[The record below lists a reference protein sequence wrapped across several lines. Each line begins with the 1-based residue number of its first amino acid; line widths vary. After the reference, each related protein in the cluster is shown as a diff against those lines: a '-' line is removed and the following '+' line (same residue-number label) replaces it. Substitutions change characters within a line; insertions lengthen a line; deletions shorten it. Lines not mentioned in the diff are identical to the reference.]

1 MNQKT
6 IFMCQATD
14 QQIIEI
20 LKLETIPALGCTEPV
35 ACALACAR
43 CQEELGG
50 VPENIEVY
58 VSGNIYKNGMG
69 VGIPGTG
76 MTGLPI
82 AAALGAVCGKTEY
95 GLEVL
100 KDVSKCDNLAVAKAL
115 LEQDAV
121 KIFLKEDAPDKLYAE
136 AVCRKGNDTVRTIIV
151 HAHTNII
158 SVEKNG
164 VSVFKKT
171 YTPIAP
177 EHGKR
182 AELSIARI
190 WDFIRYIDIA
200 EIEFVMNGAEM
211 NKAISDEGLKNEY
224 GLQIGKTLK
233 ENIDKGLLENDFLN
247 KALIRATAASDARMD
262 GCEKPV
268 MTNSGSGNQGI
279 TVYLPVVVAAEQFN
293 CSREQ
298 LIRALAFSNLV
309 AAHIHYYMGHLS
321 ALCGIVIAATGAASA
336 ITYLMGGTY
345 EQVVNTIKT
354 MCSNLTGMMCDGAK
368 QGCALKVYSG
378 VSAAVQAAL
387 LSMKGIKTHNDGII
401 DEDIEKTIRN
411 VGKIGTVGMEQ
422 TDKTI
427 LSIMCQKGA

>member
-1 MNQKT
+1 
-6 IFMCQATD
+6 MCQATD
-14 QQIIEI
+14 KQIIEI
-20 LKLETIPALGCTEPV
+20 LRQETIPALGCTEPV

-43 CQEELGG
+43 CKEELDG
-50 VPENIEVY
+50 VPESIEVS

-82 AAALGAVCGKTEY
+82 AAALGAVCGKTAY

-100 KDVSKCDNLAVAKAL
+100 KEVSACNNLECAKAL
-115 LEQDAV
+115 VDSSAV
-121 KIFLKEDAPDKLYAE
+121 RIHLKEDAPDKLYAE
-136 AVCRKGNDTVRTIIV
+136 AVCRKGNDTVRVIIV
-151 HAHTNII
+151 HGHTNITL
-158 SVEKNG
+158 VEKNG
-164 VSVFKKT
+164 KTVFSKEF
-171 YTPIAP
+171 TPLSA
-177 EHGKR
+177 EKSER
-182 AELSIARI
+182 AELSVARI
-190 WDFIRYIDIA
+190 WEFIHKINVS
-200 EIEFVMNGAEM
+200 EIEFVLEGAEM
-211 NKAISDEGLKNEY
+211 NKAISDEGLKSEY

-233 ENIDKGLLENDFLN
+233 ENIDKGLLEDDFLN
-247 KALIRATAASDARMD
+247 RVLIRATAASDARMD

-279 TVYLPVVVAAEQFN
+279 TVYLPVVVTAEQFG

-298 LIRALAFSNLV
+298 LIRALAFSNLI

-321 ALCGIVIAATGAASA
+321 ALCGILIAGTGSASA
-336 ITYLMGGTY
+336 ITYLMGGSY

-378 VSAAVQAAL
+378 VSAAVQASL

-401 DEDIEKTIRN
+401 EEDIERTIRN
-411 VGKIGTVGMEQ
+411 VGMIGTAGMEQ

-427 LSIMCQKGA
+427 LNIMCNKQ

>member
-1 MNQKT
+1 
-6 IFMCQATD
+6 MCQATNE
-14 QQIIEI
+14 QIIEI
-20 LKLETIPALGCTEPV
+20 LRMETIPALGCTEPV

-43 CQEELGG
+43 CREELGG
-50 VPENIEVY
+50 VPEHIEVF

-100 KDVSKCDNLAVAKAL
+100 KEVSRCNHLAEAKSL
-115 LEQDAV
+115 LEQKAV
-121 KIFLKEDAPDKLYAE
+121 QIHLKEDAPDKLYAE
-136 AVCRKGNDTVRTIIV
+136 AVCKKGKDTVRTVIV
-151 HAHTNII
+151 HAHTHIV

-164 VSVFKKT
+164 RPVFRET
-171 YTPIAP
+171 FTPVVAEQRHRP
-177 EHGKR
+177 
-182 AELSIARI
+182 ELSVARI
-190 WDFIRYIDIA
+190 W
-200 EIEFVMNGAEM
+200 EFVHQIDAERIAFVLEGAEM
-211 NKAISDEGLKNEY
+211 NKAISDEGLKSAY

-233 ENIDKGLLENDFLN
+233 ENIDRGLLENDFLN
-247 KALIRATAASDARMD
+247 KVLIRATAASDARMD

-279 TVYLPVVVAAEQFN
+279 TVYLPVVVAAEQFGA
-293 CSREQ
+293 SREQ
-298 LIRALAFSNLV
+298 LIRALAFSNLL
-309 AAHIHYYMGHLS
+309 AAHIHYYLGHLS
-321 ALCGIVIAATGAASA
+321 ALCGILIAGTGSAAA
-336 ITYLMGGTY
+336 MTYLMGGSY

-387 LSMKGIKTHNDGII
+387 LSMKGILTRNDGIVE
-401 DEDIEKTIRN
+401 EDIEKTIRN

-422 TDKTI
+422 TDRTI
-427 LSIMCQKGA
+427 LNIMCRK

>member
-1 MNQKT
+1 
-6 IFMCQATD
+6 
-14 QQIIEI
+14 
-20 LKLETIPALGCTEPV
+20 
-35 ACALACAR
+35 
-43 CQEELGG
+43 
-50 VPENIEVY
+50 
-58 VSGNIYKNGMG
+58 MG

-100 KDVSKCDNLAVAKAL
+100 KEVSVCDNLSVAKGL
-115 LEQDAV
+115 LEKRAV
-121 KIFLKEDAPDKLYAE
+121 EIHLKEDAPDKLYAE
-136 AVCRKGNDTVRTIIV
+136 AICRKGGDVVKTIIV
-151 HAHTNII
+151 HGHTNIVF
-158 SVEKNG
+158 VEKNG
-164 VSVFKKT
+164 KT
-171 YTPIAP
+171 VYHKDYTSLAV
-177 EHGKR
+177 EKNER
-182 AELSIARI
+182 AELSVARI
-190 WDFIRYIDIA
+190 WEFIHHIPVS
-200 EIEFVMNGAEM
+200 EIEFVLEGAEM
-211 NKAISDEGLKNEY
+211 NKAISDEGLKSKY

-233 ENIDKGLLENDFLN
+233 ENIDKGLLKNDFLN
-247 KALIRATAASDARMD
+247 NALICATAASDARMD

-298 LIRALAFSNLV
+298 LIRALALSNLI

-321 ALCGIVIAATGAASA
+321 ALCGILIAGTGSASA

-378 VSAAVQAAL
+378 VSAAVQASL
-387 LSMKGIKTHNDGII
+387 LSMQGITTHNDGII
-401 DEDIEKTIRN
+401 EDDIEKTIRN
-411 VGKIGTVGMEQ
+411 VGLIGTAGMEQ

-427 LSIMCQKGA
+427 LNIMCRKE

>member
-1 MNQKT
+1 
-6 IFMCQATD
+6 MCQATD
-14 QQIIEI
+14 QQIIDI
-20 LKLETIPALGCTEPV
+20 LRMETIPALGCTEPV

-43 CQEELGG
+43 CKEELGG
-50 VPENIEVY
+50 VPDHIQVY

-100 KDVSKCDNLAVAKAL
+100 KEVSACNNLEVAKSL
-115 LEQDAV
+115 LENQAV
-121 KIFLKEDAPDKLYAE
+121 EVFLKEDAPDKLYAE
-136 AVCRKGNDTVRTIIV
+136 AICSRGRDVVKTVIV
-151 HAHTNII
+151 HGHTNIVL
-158 SVEKNG
+158 VEKNG
-164 VSVFKKT
+164 ETVFRKDF
-171 YTPIAP
+171 TPMTS
-177 EHGKR
+177 EKSER
-182 AELSIARI
+182 TELSVARI
-190 WDFIRYIDIA
+190 WKFIQEVDES
-200 EIEFVMNGAEM
+200 EIEFILEGAEM
-211 NKAISDEGLKNEY
+211 NKAISEEGLKSEY

-233 ENIDKGLLENDFLN
+233 ENIDKGLLEDDFLN
-247 KALIRATAASDARMD
+247 NALIRATAASDARMD

-279 TVYLPVVVAAEQFN
+279 TVYLPVVVAAEQFG

-298 LIRALAFSNLV
+298 LIRALALSNLV

-321 ALCGIVIAATGAASA
+321 ALCGILIAGTGSASA
-336 ITYLMGGTY
+336 ITYLMGGNY
-345 EQVVNTIKT
+345 EQVINTIKT

-401 DEDIEKTIRN
+401 EDDIEKTIRN
-411 VGKIGTVGMEQ
+411 VGLIGTAGMEQ

-427 LSIMCQKGA
+427 LTIMCGKKN

>member
-1 MNQKT
+1 
-6 IFMCQATD
+6 MCQATD
-14 QQIIEI
+14 KQIIEI
-20 LKLETIPALGCTEPV
+20 LRQETIPALGCTEPV

-43 CQEELGG
+43 CKEELGG
-50 VPENIEVY
+50 VPESIEVS

-82 AAALGAVCGKTEY
+82 AAALGAVCGKTAY

-100 KDVSKCDNLAVAKAL
+100 KEVSSCNNLECAKAL
-115 LEQDAV
+115 VDSSAV
-121 KIFLKEDAPDKLYAE
+121 RIHLKEDAPDKLYAE
-136 AVCRKGNDTVRTIIV
+136 AVCRKGNDIVRVIIV
-151 HAHTNII
+151 HGHTNITL
-158 SVEKNG
+158 VEKNG
-164 VSVFKKT
+164 KTVFSKEF
-171 YTPIAP
+171 TPLSA
-177 EHGKR
+177 EKSER
-182 AELSIARI
+182 AELSVARI
-190 WDFIRYIDIA
+190 WEFIHKINVS
-200 EIEFVMNGAEM
+200 EIEFVLEGAEM
-211 NKAISDEGLKNEY
+211 NKAISDEGLKSEY

-233 ENIDKGLLENDFLN
+233 ENIDKGLLEDDFLN
-247 KALIRATAASDARMD
+247 RVLIRATAASDARMD

-279 TVYLPVVVAAEQFN
+279 TVYLPVVVTAEQFG

-298 LIRALAFSNLV
+298 LIRALAFSNLI

-321 ALCGIVIAATGAASA
+321 ALCGILIAGTGSASA
-336 ITYLMGGTY
+336 ITYLMGGSY

-378 VSAAVQAAL
+378 VSAAVQASL

-401 DEDIEKTIRN
+401 EEDIERTIRN
-411 VGKIGTVGMEQ
+411 VGMIGTAGMEQ

-427 LSIMCQKGA
+427 LNIMCNKQ

>member
-1 MNQKT
+1 
-6 IFMCQATD
+6 MCQATD
-14 QQIIEI
+14 KQIIEV
-20 LKLETIPALGCTEPV
+20 LKMETIPALGCTEPV

-43 CQEELGG
+43 CKEELGG
-50 VPENIEVY
+50 VPEHIEVF

-100 KDVSKCDNLAVAKAL
+100 KEVSACNNLAVAKSL
-115 LEQDAV
+115 LDKQAV
-121 KIFLKEDAPDKLYAE
+121 VIHLKEDAPDKLYAE
-136 AVCRKGNDTVRTIIV
+136 AICKKGNDTVKTVIV
-151 HAHTNII
+151 HGHTNII
-158 SVEKNG
+158 LVEKNG
-164 VSVFKKT
+164 KAVYHKDF
-171 YTPIAP
+171 TPVAA
-177 EHGKR
+177 EKSDR

-190 WDFIRYIDIA
+190 WEFIHRIDVA
-200 EIEFVMNGAEM
+200 EIEFVLEGAEM
-211 NKAISDEGLKNEY
+211 NKAISAEGLKSEY

-233 ENIDKGLLENDFLN
+233 ENIDKGLLENEFLN
-247 KALIRATAASDARMD
+247 NALICATAASDAR
-262 GCEKPV
+262 
-268 MTNSGSGNQGI
+268 I
-279 TVYLPVVVAAEQFN
+279 TVYLPVVVAAEQFG

-298 LIRALAFSNLV
+298 LIRALALSNLV

-321 ALCGIVIAATGAASA
+321 ALCGILIAGTGAASA

-401 DEDIEKTIRN
+401 EEDIEKTIRN
-411 VGKIGTVGMEQ
+411 VGIIGTTGMEQ

-427 LSIMCQKGA
+427 LNIMCRKQ

>member
-1 MNQKT
+1 
-6 IFMCQATD
+6 MCQATD
-14 QQIIEI
+14 KQIIEV
-20 LKLETIPALGCTEPV
+20 LKMETIPALGCTEPV

-43 CQEELGG
+43 CKEELGG
-50 VPENIEVY
+50 VPEHIEVF

-69 VGIPGTG
+69 VGIPGT
-76 MTGLPI
+76 
-82 AAALGAVCGKTEY
+82 
-95 GLEVL
+95 
-100 KDVSKCDNLAVAKAL
+100 VAKSL
-115 LEQDAV
+115 LDKQAV
-121 KIFLKEDAPDKLYAE
+121 VIHLKEDAPDKLYAE
-136 AVCRKGNDTVRTIIV
+136 AICKKGNDTVKTVIV
-151 HAHTNII
+151 HGHTNII
-158 SVEKNG
+158 LVEKNG
-164 VSVFKKT
+164 KAVYRKDF
-171 YTPIAP
+171 TPVAA
-177 EHGKR
+177 EKSDR

-190 WDFIRYIDIA
+190 WEFIHRIDVA
-200 EIEFVMNGAEM
+200 EIEFVLEGAEM
-211 NKAISDEGLKNEY
+211 NKAISAEGLKSEY

-247 KALIRATAASDARMD
+247 NALICATAASDARMD

-279 TVYLPVVVAAEQFN
+279 TVYLPVVVAAEQFG

-298 LIRALAFSNLV
+298 LIRALALSNLV

-321 ALCGIVIAATGAASA
+321 ALCGILIAGTGAASA

-378 VSAAVQAAL
+378 VSAAAL

-401 DEDIEKTIRN
+401 EEDIEKTIRN
-411 VGKIGTVGMEQ
+411 VGIIGTTGMEQ

-427 LSIMCQKGA
+427 LNIMCRKQ

>member
-1 MNQKT
+1 
-6 IFMCQATD
+6 MCQATD
-14 QQIIEI
+14 KQIIEV
-20 LKLETIPALGCTEPV
+20 LKMETIPALGCTEPV

-43 CQEELGG
+43 CKEELGG
-50 VPENIEVY
+50 VPEHIEVF

-100 KDVSKCDNLAVAKAL
+100 KEVSACNNLAVAKSL
-115 LEQDAV
+115 LDKQAV
-121 KIFLKEDAPDKLYAE
+121 VIHLKEDAPDKLYAE
-136 AVCRKGNDTVRTIIV
+136 AICKKGNDTVKTVIV
-151 HAHTNII
+151 HGHTNII
-158 SVEKNG
+158 LVEKNG
-164 VSVFKKT
+164 KAVYSKDF
-171 YTPIAP
+171 TPVAA
-177 EHGKR
+177 EKSDR
-182 AELSIARI
+182 VELSIARI
-190 WDFIRYIDIA
+190 WEFIHRIDVA
-200 EIEFVMNGAEM
+200 EIEFVLEGAEM
-211 NKAISDEGLKNEY
+211 NKAISAEGLKSEY

-247 KALIRATAASDARMD
+247 NALICATAASDARMD

-279 TVYLPVVVAAEQFN
+279 TVYLPVVVAAEQFG

-298 LIRALAFSNLV
+298 LIRALALSNLV

-321 ALCGIVIAATGAASA
+321 ALCGILIAGTGAASA

-401 DEDIEKTIRN
+401 EEDIEKTIRN
-411 VGKIGTVGMEQ
+411 VGIIGTTGMEQ

-427 LSIMCQKGA
+427 LNIMCRKQ

>member
-1 MNQKT
+1 
-6 IFMCQATD
+6 MCQATD
-14 QQIIEI
+14 KQIIEI

-43 CQEELGG
+43 CKEELGG
-50 VPENIEVY
+50 VPEHIEVF

-100 KDVSKCDNLAVAKAL
+100 KEVSRGDNLSVAKGL
-115 LEQDAV
+115 LEKRAV
-121 KIFLKEDAPDKLYAE
+121 EIHLKEDAPDKLYAE
-136 AVCRKGNDTVRTIIV
+136 AVCRKEGNEVRTIIV
-151 HAHTNII
+151 HGHTNIV

-164 VSVFKKT
+164 KTVFQKE
-171 YTPIAP
+171 YTPLTA
-177 EHGKR
+177 EKNER

-190 WDFIRYIDIA
+190 WEFVHHVDVAD
-200 EIEFVMNGAEM
+200 IEFVLKGAEM

-224 GLQIGKTLK
+224 GLRIGKTLK
-233 ENIDKGLLENDFLN
+233 ENIDKGLLKNDFLN
-247 KALIRATAASDARMD
+247 NVLICATAASDARMD

-279 TVYLPVVVAAEQFN
+279 TVYLPVVVAAEQFH
-293 CSREQ
+293 CTREQ
-298 LIRALAFSNLV
+298 LIRALALSNLV

-321 ALCGIVIAATGAASA
+321 ALCGIVIAGTGSASA
-336 ITYLMGGTY
+336 LTYLMGGTY
-345 EQVVNTIKT
+345 EQMVNAIKT

-387 LSMKGIKTHNDGII
+387 LSVQGITTRNDGIVE
-401 DEDIEKTIRN
+401 EDIEKTIRN
-411 VGKIGTVGMEQ
+411 VGLIGTKGMEQ

-427 LSIMCQKGA
+427 LNIMCRKG